1 MERSEVEKNISNEFR
16 EVVRLLNTD
25 LIGVNLVRQELTK
38 IKGIGPTLSKVIL
51 YKLGI
56 PLNKRIGFLKD
67 EELNKI
73 EEMIRNINKYF
84 PDYLLNRRFDRFTGE
99 SKHLIGSDLTFAVQ
113 RDVDFEKS
121 INSWKGIRHKLGLKV
136 RGQRT
141 KTTGRKTKRPVGVKR
156 KSR

>member
-1 MERSEVEKNISNEFR
+1 MSSEFR
-16 EVVRLLNTD
+16 EIVRLLNTD
-25 LIGVNLVRQELTK
+25 LVGVNLVSQELTK
-38 IKGIGPTLSKVIL
+38 IKGVGPVLSKAIL

-56 PLNKRIGFLKD
+56 PPKKRVGFLTD

-73 EEMIRNINKYF
+73 EETIKNIEKYF
-84 PDYLLNRRFDRFTGE
+84 PDYLLNRRFERFTGE
-99 SKHLIGSDLTFAVQ
+99 SKHLIGSDLTFAMQ

-121 INSWKGIRHKLGLKV
+121 INTWKGIRHKLGLKV

-156 KSR
+156 KGR

>member
-1 MERSEVEKNISNEFR
+1 MSDEFR

-25 LIGVNLVRQELTK
+25 LIGVNLVSQELTK
-38 IKGIGPTLSKVIL
+38 IKGIGPILSKAIL

-56 PLNKRIGFLKD
+56 PLNKRIGFLSD

-73 EEMIRNINKYF
+73 EEMVKNIDQYF

-99 SKHLIGSDLTFAVQ
+99 SKHLIGSDLTFTMQ
-113 RDVDFEKS
+113 RDIDFEKS
-121 INSWKGIRHKLGLKV
+121 VNSWRGIRHKLGLKV